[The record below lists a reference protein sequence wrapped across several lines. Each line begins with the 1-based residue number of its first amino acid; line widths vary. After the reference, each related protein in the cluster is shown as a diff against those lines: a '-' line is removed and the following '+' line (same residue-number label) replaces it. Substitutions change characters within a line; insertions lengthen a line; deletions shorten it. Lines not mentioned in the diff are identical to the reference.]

1 MCADCDARICIC
13 DAPRLN
19 VPQLVYVSQL
29 LIAHGAQYSFSA
41 NKSDSTCYLRGRR
54 HTVDRRVP
62 SSIECEGVFDGNAH
76 AGRGDVAADA
86 RGLFAHGLVCM
97 AERAQKHVH
106 MCVRVCCK
114 LVARVYRALTANCAS
129 GARWCG
135 MCSGRMQ

>member
-62 SSIECEGVFDGNAH
+62 SSIECEGVVDGNAH

-86 RGLFAHGLVCM
+86 CGLFAHGLCVWQNAHRSMCICVC
-97 AERAQKHVH
+97 V
-106 MCVRVCCK
+106 CVVSSS
-114 LVARVYRALTANCAS
+114 LEFIAH
-129 GARWCG
+129 
-135 MCSGRMQ
+135 